1 MFRFVALI
9 FALVTTSVWAAPI
22 LAIKNPKEYSFDQQ
36 KLEAQF
42 KIAAEKFEKEIAPL
56 EGTIHVTVS
65 PETCLRTGY
74 NRELDAVEFCPGKS
88 VHNAGLDSI
97 DVINHEL
104 FHAFICHMDQNLC
117 DMQGKDYLHEALAD
131 TFAYQ
136 LNPDDVFG
144 EDFYK
149 SQLYLRKYLTTLRP
163 GLVQGEHEKGNA
175 FASIF
180 ISQNYSF
187 AKMISL
193 FQEEDAKDEVKNIIT
208 GAPESRLNRY
218 RLHLNESMQIE
229 FIFEEVARVAQVVW
243 ILPAGVELE
252 QLSDFSFSIK
262 MAKEPDSSKGFAL
275 FFDENGKELGRRAY
289 YFGLRKN

>member
-1 MFRFVALI
+1 MFRFLAILI
-9 FALVTTSVWAAPI
+9 ALVSMSLWAGPN
-22 LAIKNPKEYSFDQQ
+22 LSIKNPKQYPFDQE
-36 KLEAQF
+36 KLESQF
-42 KIAAEKFEKEIAPL
+42 MIAAEKFENEVAPL
-56 EGTIHVTVS
+56 EGTINVTVS

-74 NRELDAVEFCPGKS
+74 NRELDAVEFCPGKN
-88 VHNAGLDSI
+88 VYNAGLDSI

-104 FHAFICHMDQNLC
+104 FHAFICHHDQKVC
-117 DMQGKDYLHEALAD
+117 DKEGKDYLHEAMAD

-149 SQLYLRKYLTTLRP
+149 NQLYLRKYRTTLRP

-175 FASIF
+175 LASIF

-193 FQEEDAKDEVKNIIT
+193 FDEEDAKDEVRNVIT

-218 RLHLNESMQIE
+218 RLPLNESMQID
-229 FIFEEVARVAQVVW
+229 FIFEEVARVSKVVW
-243 ILPAGVELE
+243 VLPAGVEIE
-252 QLSDFSFSIK
+252 QLSDFSYSIK
-262 MAKEPDSSKGFAL
+262 MTRDPDSSKGFAL
-275 FFDENGKELGRRAY
+275 FYDESGNELGRRAY

>member
-1 MFRFVALI
+1 MFSFIGVLFFLVSSSLWATPQLI
-9 FALVTTSVWAAPI
+9 
-22 LAIKNPKEYSFDQQ
+22 IKNPKDYSFDQQ

-42 KIAAEKFEKEIAPL
+42 KIAAEKFEKEVASLDGNIN
-56 EGTIHVTVS
+56 VTVS

-74 NRELDAVEFCPGKS
+74 NRELDTVEFCPGKN
-88 VHNAGLDSI
+88 VYNAGLDSI

-117 DMQGKDYLHEALAD
+117 DKHEKDYLHEALAD
-131 TFAYQ
+131 TFAYR

-149 SQLYLRKYLTTLRP
+149 NQLYLRKYLTTLRP

-193 FQEEDAKDEVKNIIT
+193 FQEEDAKDEVRNVIT

-218 RLHLNESMQIE
+218 RLHPNESMQID
-229 FIFEEVARVAQVVW
+229 FIFEEVARVTQVVW
-243 ILPAGVELE
+243 TLPAGVELE

-262 MAKEPDSSKGFAL
+262 MARDPDSSKAFAL
-275 FFDENGKELGRRAY
+275 FYDENGKELGRRAY